1 MPKLGSNTAV
11 RYTAEA
17 EHGASSVETAIALA
31 EAREALIGYETT
43 ALADVAAMLAQAAE
57 SLAQAAESLARTA
70 RDLREADYDEW
81 MDADQAAAY
90 LKRTPKTFRNIV
102 ASGEIPKHYLTERG
116 ILFSRKEL
124 DEWLIDR

>member
-17 EHGASSVETAIALA
+17 EHGFSSVETGIALA
-31 EAREALIGYETT
+31 EAREALKGYETS
-43 ALADVAAMLAQAAE
+43 ALADVAAMLAHT
-57 SLAQAAESLARTA
+57 AESLARTA
-70 RDLREADYDEW
+70 RDIRETGYDEW

-90 LKRTPKTFRNIV
+90 LKRTTRAFKNIV
-102 ASGEIPKHYLTERG
+102 AAGDIPKHYLTERG

-124 DEWLIDR
+124 DEWLINR